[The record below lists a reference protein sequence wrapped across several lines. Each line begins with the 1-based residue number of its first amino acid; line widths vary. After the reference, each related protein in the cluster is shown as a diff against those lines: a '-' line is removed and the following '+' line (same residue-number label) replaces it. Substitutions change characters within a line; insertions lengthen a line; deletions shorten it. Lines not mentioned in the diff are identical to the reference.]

1 MVGNRQSGIASI
13 YVSLAV
19 MVILSLIV
27 FSFSFLMR
35 REHVQASDRKANT
48 QARYAAE
55 TAINDA
61 RRKIY
66 SEINTRLNDSST
78 DDLLQEPFDH
88 GEMFKDYGCT
98 NNSATPGYNP
108 DLDGAAKDGIEYTCV
123 TVSNSQEELI
133 YDAINLHRSRL
144 IIIQGVK
151 DAGLHTNVAANPDQF
166 TIKWD
171 NISPDDNTSSDFAI
185 NGGAGGHNNI
195 FPGGR
200 NWAYG
205 APVLR
210 VQFIPINI
218 GYWDKLTTPAT
229 FKGGFNRDDLTQESF
244 TWFLYPSLYDSTNT
258 NDTSIDSV
266 DIHNG
271 TTPDGAIIPVRC
283 SATVGDNLPCEL
295 TIKKMDTFQ
304 RKTPADSKNRL
315 VYIIKVL
322 PLYDKARLKISDG
335 KFYDITKT
343 PATVENLRFVNEQ
356 IGITATGRAGSVI
369 YRTTEIIPVLPPYDR
384 PEYAIDSAEDICKLI
399 SGNTNSGT
407 VIGGAFTKTPNINY
421 YMPTN
426 PSTLPS
432 SCRFD

>member
-1 MVGNRQSGIASI
+1 
-13 YVSLAV
+13 
-19 MVILSLIV
+19 
-27 FSFSFLMR
+27 MR
-35 REHVQASDRKANT
+35 REYVQASDRKANT

-78 DDLLQEPFDH
+78 KDLLQEPFDH
-88 GEMFKDYGCT
+88 GEMFEDYGCT
-98 NNSATPGYNP
+98 NNSAKPGYNP
-108 DLDGAAKDGIEYTCV
+108 DLDGATKDGIEYTCV
-123 TVSNSQEELI
+123 TVSNSQENLI
-133 YDAINLHRSRL
+133 YDAISNNRSRL

-151 DAGLHTNVAANPDQF
+151 DVTNLTSVQTSVPTNPDQF

-171 NISPDDNTSSDFAI
+171 NINPDDNTNSDFAI
-185 NGGAGGHNNI
+185 NGGVGGHNNV
-195 FPGGR
+195 FPNSR
-200 NWAYG
+200 SWTYG
-205 APVLR
+205 SPVLR

-218 GYWDKLTTPAT
+218 GHWDKSTNPAT
-229 FKGGFNRDDLTQESF
+229 FKGGFNRDDLAQESF
-244 TWFLYPSLYDSTNT
+244 TWFLYPSLHDPSNT
-258 NDTSIDSV
+258 DDTSVDSV

-283 SATVGDNLPCEL
+283 NATTGDGLPCGL

-304 RKTPADSKNRL
+304 RKTPADSQNNL

-322 PLYDKARLKISDG
+322 PIYAEAARLKISDG
-335 KFYDITKT
+335 KFYDTSKT
-343 PATVENLRFVNEQ
+343 PATVEDLRFVNEQ
-356 IGITATGRAGSVI
+356 IGITATGRSGSVT

-399 SGNTNSGT
+399 SGNSSGT

-421 YMPTN
+421 YTPTT
-426 PSTLPS
+426 PSALPS
-432 SCRFD
+432 SCRFN